1 MTDMERPWTDGKEKK
16 LKRTNFKNINPTVHR
31 GVKMFSFSL
40 LIEKIKI

>member
-16 LKRTNFKNINPTVHR
+16 YINPAVHR
-31 GVKMFSFSL
+31 GVKMFLFSL